1 MSRYVKKYV
10 PLQQP
15 VNKVEKQFVRDD
27 RTEIFETKV
36 TDKNLIQRNKLKTAM
51 CKRMVETGNCQYGA
65 SCFFAHHQSEI
76 RKPICFFGDNC
87 KNKDT
92 CGYDH
97 ATEVIPEMVPPP
109 QEQPIRKK
117 YTIDLETSDTFQVD
131 SRTFVPEMKTLQSLM
146 QQAENDVEFQRVMQ
160 DTLREFMAKTFNPQN
175 THYIPSNNNKNIKFI
190 AVECDDEQFES
201 LKEIVNEA
209 FSEE

>member
-1 MSRYVKKYV
+1 MSSRYVKKYV
-10 PLQQP
+10 PLQQ
-15 VNKVEKQFVRDD
+15 VEKSFVRDN

-51 CKRMVETGNCQYGA
+51 CKRMVETGSCQYGA

-76 RKPICFFGDNC
+76 RKPICFFGDKC

-97 ATEVIPEMVPPP
+97 ATEVIPEMVPP
-109 QEQPIRKK
+109 QEPIRKK
-117 YTIDLETSDTFQVD
+117 YTIDLESSDTFQVY
-131 SRTFVPEMKTLQSLM
+131 SSVPEMKTLQSLM

-209 FSEE
+209 FE

>member
-10 PLQQP
+10 PLQQ
-15 VNKVEKQFVRDD
+15 VEKPFIRDN
-27 RTEIFETKV
+27 RTEIFEKKV

-51 CKRMVETGNCQYGA
+51 CKRMVETGSCQYGA
-65 SCFFAHHQSEI
+65 SCFFAHHQTEI
-76 RKPICFFGDNC
+76 RKPICFFGEDC

-117 YTIDLETSDTFQVD
+117 YTIDLEPSDTFQVY
-131 SRTFVPEMKTLQSLM
+131 SNVPEIQTLQSLM

-209 FSEE
+209 FVEE

>member
-10 PLQQP
+10 PLQ
-15 VNKVEKQFVRDD
+15 KVEKPFVRDN

-65 SCFFAHHQSEI
+65 SCFFAHHQTEI
-76 RKPICFFGDNC
+76 RKPICFFGKDC
-87 KNKDT
+87 KDKKS
-92 CGYDH
+92 CPYDH
-97 ATEVIPEMVPPP
+97 ATEVIPEMVPP

-131 SRTFVPEMKTLQSLM
+131 SRTFVPEMQTLQSLM

-160 DTLREFMAKTFNPQN
+160 DTLREFMSKTFNLQN

-209 FSEE
+209 FE

>member
-10 PLQQP
+10 PLQQ
-15 VNKVEKQFVRDD
+15 VEKPFVRDN
-27 RTEIFETKV
+27 RTEIFEKKV

-51 CKRMVETGNCQYGA
+51 CKRMVETGSCQYGA
-65 SCFFAHHQSEI
+65 SCFFAHHQTEI
-76 RKPICFFGDNC
+76 RKPICFFGEDC

-109 QEQPIRKK
+109 QEPIRKK
-117 YTIDLETSDTFQVD
+117 YTIDLEPSDTFQVV
-131 SRTFVPEMKTLQSLM
+131 SSVPEMQTLQSLM

-160 DTLREFMAKTFNPQN
+160 DTLREFMAKTFNSQN

-209 FSEE
+209 FVEE